1 MSNHV
6 LRRIGTRM
14 HHHAK
19 VPTEELSAALGH
31 VSEQQTMKYAGLN
44 VDDLSEMQFGVADY
58 IANLRK

>member
-1 MSNHV
+1 
-6 LRRIGTRM
+6 M